1 MATAHANGD
10 VDMVRPPLDPPMV
23 ETNGGPMRDGCSAL
37 RIPLGHP
44 PVVFSLPG
52 GQELATKA
60 LEHLGWRLGSVSFK
74 TFNNGEISVKVEQS
88 VTNADVYI
96 IHGRNEL
103 ELETNFAIMQL
114 MLLIDAV
121 RGESPYRLTV
131 VLPCLDYARQDRRLV
146 AGEAIPP
153 KLLLRC
159 MKTAGT
165 DRYLTVDLHNQA
177 EAAFSPVG
185 TVLDELCSDKYL
197 ADYIRRNVANFS
209 PDRIV
214 VCATDG
220 GGLKFTRRMADEL
233 RVGFMMVDRFR
244 KKVGGIGEIKL
255 IADSDP
261 QNIDGIIVVDD
272 MFDTC
277 GNMAGVCVALHE
289 FAPSA
294 KLYAIATHGYFS
306 AEAHKQ
312 IKKLVETCNLE
323 WIAVTNSV
331 NQTAALRRFE
341 SVGLRDRL
349 KVIDIS
355 KLLAGAIIRVHLG
368 HSVNLP
374 KFRGLCPSA
383 HDPVLQEAALVPQQ
397 QYTHLLGAQE
407 ASVGDCLYHKRPKTQ
422 A

>member
-1 MATAHANGD
+1 MS
-10 VDMVRPPLDPPMV
+10 VDPPV
-23 ETNGGPMRDGCSAL
+23 VQTNGSLGDAYAAL

-44 PVVFSLPG
+44 PVVLSMPG
-52 GQELATKA
+52 GHDLAATTIA
-60 LEHLGWRLGSVSFK
+60 HLGWRLGSCSFK
-74 TFNNGEISVKVEQS
+74 KFNNGEISVKVEQP

-96 IHGRNEL
+96 VHGRDEL
-103 ELETNFAIMQL
+103 ATETNFAIMQL

-146 AGEAIPP
+146 AGESIPP

-159 MKTAGT
+159 MKTAGA
-165 DRYLTVDLHNQA
+165 DRFLAVDLHNQA
-177 EAAFSPVG
+177 EAAFCPVG

-197 ADYIRRNVANFS
+197 ADFIRCNVPNFS
-209 PDRIV
+209 QDRMV

-220 GGLKFTRRMADEL
+220 GGLKFTRHMADEL
-233 RVGFMMVDRFR
+233 RVGFMMVERFR
-244 KKVGGIGEIKL
+244 KKVGGVGEIRL
-255 IADSDP
+255 IADADP
-261 QNIDGIIVVDD
+261 ESIDAIIIVDD

-277 GNMAGVCVALHE
+277 GNMASVCIALHE

-294 KLYAIATHGYFS
+294 KLYAIAPHGYFS

-312 IKKLVETCNLE
+312 IKKLVEGCNLE

-331 NQTAALRRFE
+331 AQTAALRRFDG
-341 SVGLRDRL
+341 VGLRSRL

-355 KLLAGAIIRVHLG
+355 KLLAGAILRVHLG

-374 KFRGLCPSA
+374 KFRNLCPST
-383 HDPVLQEAALVPQQ
+383 HDPMLQDAALVPQQ
-397 QYTHLLGAQE
+397 QYTHLLGVQE